1 MGMWICAARRFLEM
15 FIINVFL
22 SSLIFGLYKM
32 NMIPSTMAGCFLSLG
47 FGAVVFWVIN
57 TILLRRCR
65 FVLPDRKTYLTAN
78 YIALGAFALF
88 SLIFLVLV
96 DSETYTWVFAITK
109 FLKYSNI
116 QLGASFMFG
125 DEAMTDTF
133 LASIIFHAIT
143 AFVIWAA
150 PVGMEEMLSDAKKE
164 HWQDRLYTMPDIMEA
179 VERTRKKY
187 GNNDDLFFDE
197 LKLIFDG
204 ASDNEIRTLL
214 GMEPLPAEEDDELE
228 SILDE
233 NGFIDESKLVYYE

>member
-1 MGMWICAARRFLEM
+1 MGLWICAARRFLEM

-22 SSLIFGLYKM
+22 SALIFGLYKM
-32 NMIPSTMAGCFLSLG
+32 HVIPPTMAGCFLSLG
-47 FGAVVFWVIN
+47 FGAIVFWVVN

-65 FVLPDRKTYLTAN
+65 FALPDRKTYLTAN
-78 YIALGAFALF
+78 YIAFGAFVLF

-96 DSETYTWVFAITK
+96 DSETYTWLFAITK

-133 LASIIFHAIT
+133 FASIIFHAIT

-164 HWQDRLYTMPDIMEA
+164 HWQDRLYTTVEIMSA
-179 VERTRKKY
+179 VAKTREKHS
-187 GNNDDLFFDE
+187 NNDELFFDE
-197 LKLIFDG
+197 LKLLFDG
-204 ASDNEIRTLL
+204 ATDNEIRRLL
-214 GMEPLPAEEDDELE
+214 GMELLPENEDEELE

-233 NGFIDESKLVYYE
+233 NGFLDESKLIYYE